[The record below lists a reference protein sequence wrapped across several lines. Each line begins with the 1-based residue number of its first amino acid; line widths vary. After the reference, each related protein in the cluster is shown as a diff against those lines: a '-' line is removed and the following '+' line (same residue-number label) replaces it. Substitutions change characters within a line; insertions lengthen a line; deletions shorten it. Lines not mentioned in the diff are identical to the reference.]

1 MKSLVSSVQIFCFLG
16 KHVWFRW
23 HGGSW
28 GLDVSVARPLRT
40 ARPFFVFLLVLGGI
54 QQTFW
59 SQEAWPGHD
68 DTHTQYSWDLVRFW
82 QAAAGVG
89 ELRSYH
95 LATTNVLLMQLLHAV
110 TVSAAVRDGVSFT
123 KVILCGNKRSLFSL
137 SRHWQIQCQWRI
149 LVLSRAC
156 TCKPVRY
163 CTARV
168 SQFEEI
174 SDASSI
180 HINSLMQCDE
190 LHAPFG
196 FHFSNCSLHLPSKL
210 HSPRLSCWLLPPVAR
225 CNWHLSV
232 A

>member
-1 MKSLVSSVQIFCFLG
+1 MTT
-16 KHVWFRW
+16 
-23 HGGSW
+23 
-28 GLDVSVARPLRT
+28 P
-40 ARPFFVFLLVLGGI
+40 
-54 QQTFW
+54 
-59 SQEAWPGHD
+59 
-68 DTHTQYSWDLVRFW
+68 THNIREISWDSDKRRLEW
-82 QAAAGVG
+82 SGTTGTCSWWATQLQGM
-89 ELRSYH
+89 YH
-95 LATTNVLLMQLLHAV
+95 LCCWCSCYMLLLYLQP
-110 TVSAAVRDGVSFT
+110 RDGVSFT
-123 KVILCGNKRSLFSL
+123 KVILCGNKGSLFSL

-156 TCKPVRY
+156 TFKPVRY
-163 CTARV
+163 CTAKV

-196 FHFSNCSLHLPSKL
+196 FHFSNCSLNLPSKL
-210 HSPRLSCWLLPPVAR
+210 HSPRLSCWLLLPPVAR